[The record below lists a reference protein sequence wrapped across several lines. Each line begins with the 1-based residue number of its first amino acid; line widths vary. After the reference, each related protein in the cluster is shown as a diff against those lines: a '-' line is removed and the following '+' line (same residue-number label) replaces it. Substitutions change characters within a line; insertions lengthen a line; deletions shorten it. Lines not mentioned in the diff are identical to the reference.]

1 MIKIRRTSE
10 DDRNCWTDFV
20 QRSNNGTIFHLPDFL
35 EYHPADRFRNHHLIA
50 EDSSG
55 MVSVIPGALTE
66 RNDGIWFRSYPGAS
80 YGGPVLTDSMGL
92 RKTEKLVDSLID
104 YCRVQGWTG
113 IEMTPPPIAYYRRPH
128 NYLEFSL
135 IKRGF
140 GYRKRELTA
149 VIDLNRLGE
158 ELRLGF
164 RSSALRGVKKAQ
176 KSGLEVEENW
186 DFARFYPVLESNLQ
200 QRHDVSPTHTL
211 EELEKLRKLL
221 GNERIRQFTAVLDG
235 EVLAGMVMFHCNPRV
250 TLAFYISH
258 DQEHQSLRP
267 VNLVYMEV
275 IRWAKQMGYH
285 YMDLGTFTLDMEVN
299 YGLCRFKESFSA
311 RGIFRNT
318 LYGTV

>member
-1 MIKIRRTSE
+1 MMQLRRTVRE
-10 DDRNCWTDFV
+10 DRKDWADFV
-20 QRSNNGTIFHLPDFL
+20 QRSNNGTIFHLPDFID
-35 EYHPADRFRNHHLIA
+35 YHPPDRFEDHHLLA

-55 MVSVIPGALTE
+55 IVTVIPGALAE
-66 RNDGIWFRSYPGAS
+66 RDDGIWFRSYPGAS
-80 YGGPVLTDSMGL
+80 YGGPVLTGSMGL
-92 RKTEKLVDSLID
+92 RKTEKVVDALIA
-104 YCRVQGWTG
+104 YCRKNGWKG
-113 IEMTPPPIAYYRRPH
+113 IEMTPPPIVYYRRPH
-128 NYLEFSL
+128 NYLEFAL
-135 IKRGF
+135 LRRGF

-149 VIDLNRLGE
+149 VIDLSRLGE
-158 ELRLGF
+158 ELKLGF
-164 RSSALRGVKKAQ
+164 RSSALRGVRKAQ
-176 KSGLEVEENW
+176 KSGVTVTEDP
-186 DFARFYPVLESNLQ
+186 DFSSFYPVLESNLQ
-200 QRHDVSPTHTL
+200 QRHGVRPTHTL
-211 EELEKLRKLL
+211 EELERLRRLL
-221 GNERIRQFTAVLDG
+221 GHDRIRQFTAVKDG

-318 LYGTV
+318 LLGTV

>member
-1 MIKIRRTSE
+1 MIELRRIE
-10 DDRNCWTDFV
+10 EEDRNNWTDFV

-35 EYHPADRFRNHHLIA
+35 DYHPEGRFRNHHLLA
-50 EDSSG
+50 EDSTG
-55 MVSVIPGALTE
+55 LVSVIPGALCDRE
-66 RNDGIWFRSYPGAS
+66 DGTWFRSYPGAS
-80 YGGPVLTDSMGL
+80 YGGPVLTDVMGL
-92 RKTEKLVDSLID
+92 RKTENLVDGLLA
-104 YCRVQGWTG
+104 YCRSNGWKG
-113 IEMTPPPIAYYRRPH
+113 IEMTPPPIVYYRRPH

-135 IKRGF
+135 IRRGF
-140 GYRKRELTA
+140 QYRRRELTA
-149 VIDLNRLGE
+149 VIDLSRLGE

-176 KSGLEVEENW
+176 KSGVTVEENW

-200 QRHDVSPTHTL
+200 QRHDVRPTHTL
-211 EELEKLRKLL
+211 EELEKLRQLL
-221 GNERIRQFTAVLDG
+221 GNDRIKQFTAVKDG
-235 EVLAGMVMFHCNPRV
+235 EVLAGMVMFHCSPRV

-258 DQEHQSLRP
+258 DQEHQALRP

-318 LYGTV
+318 LFGTV